1 VGANRFRAL
10 WLQPI
15 GKARRA
21 IIAAIIASVARI
33 ATIVGEIAPLN
44 RATPAKRTWSLLA
57 AAALSVILAALVP
70 MPGRGHAET
79 ATNAEDAKKKL
90 ESRRIEL
97 ENAQSRTK
105 ELESDVDAITA
116 EREKLNKRLVETA
129 DLIKKSEGQLTA
141 IENRLGELGAQEK
154 ILRGSLNERQGQIAK
169 LLSALQRMGR
179 NPPPVLITQRE
190 DALKM
195 VRSAMLLAAAFPQ
208 LGNQAKA
215 LAARLTELL
224 RVMTEMRAQSEQLR
238 TETTRLNDAKTRL
251 AGLLEAK
258 KTSLDQRQGELKR
271 MRMVSAE
278 ISESVTD
285 LNELITK
292 LDQAVKENTAL
303 GAYEKETKA
312 KEAAST
318 PAPASQPETKTN
330 ATAAAKPQTEAP
342 LALPGVRSEPSAS
355 PSVPGKPVD
364 VVELSPTTALGSP
377 GRIKPEIAF
386 VDAKGRLALPAQGR
400 QVLGFGEKTQYGGQ
414 SKGLVLETRSGAQVT
429 SPCDGWIVYAGEFR
443 SYGQLLIINAGGGY
457 HVLLA
462 GLSQIDVQPGQF
474 VLGGEPVGTMSGWS
488 QQAQPA
494 AANNAPVLYVEFR
507 KDGTP
512 IDPDPWWVQGHQKVQ
527 G

>member
-1 VGANRFRAL
+1 
-10 WLQPI
+10 
-15 GKARRA
+15 
-21 IIAAIIASVARI
+21 
-33 ATIVGEIAPLN
+33 LN
-44 RATPAKRTWSLLA
+44 RARLAKRTQSLLA
-57 AAALSVILAALVP
+57 AAAPGAALAAVMLLS
-70 MPGRGHAET
+70 GSAFAET
-79 ATNAEDAKKKL
+79 ATTAEEAKKKL

-97 ENAQSRTK
+97 ESVKSKAK
-105 ELESDVDAITA
+105 ALETDVDAITA

-129 DLIKKSEGQLTA
+129 DLVKKSEGQLTS
-141 IENRLGELGAQEK
+141 IEGRLGELGAQEK
-154 ILRGSLNERQGQIAK
+154 ILRGSLNERQDQIAK

-208 LGNQAKA
+208 LGNQARA

-251 AGLLEAK
+251 AGLLDAK

-285 LNELITK
+285 LNELISK
-292 LDQAVKENTAL
+292 LDQAVKENTGL
-303 GAYEKETKA
+303 GAYEKENKDKTAAAQPSAAPDTKPQPG
-312 KEAAST
+312 AAPDT
-318 PAPASQPETKTN
+318 AP
-330 ATAAAKPQTEAP
+330 ATAADAKPQPPATVPSSTE
-342 LALPGVRSEPSAS
+342 
-355 PSVPGKPVD
+355 GKSTE
-364 VVELSPTTALGSP
+364 VVELSPGTALGSP

-386 VDAKGRLALPAQGR
+386 ADAKGRLTMPAQGR

-414 SKGLVLETRSGAQVT
+414 SKGLVLETRQGAQVT

-474 VLGGEPVGTMSGWS
+474 VLGAEPVGTMNGWT

-494 AANNAPVLYVEFR
+494 ATNSAPVLYIEFR